1 MSKKKDRNS
10 GAQGNDLLEPV
21 MSALAGEDIGAE
33 GAEYSSHKD
42 QLLAAVPSPERIST
56 LESSLL
62 KAYGSAIIY
71 QEVPFVQ
78 FSEMTAA
85 ELAKAFLDC
94 PIIIKPTLAC
104 VNVAQRAIKR
114 DLGIDF
120 DTYSERITP
129 EQASLI
135 AGYTKPLLP
144 PVIAI
149 PALMELDR
157 FFWTDKEMRAR
168 KGNWERTVTEAINAV
183 AGCVYKK
190 CKFVC
195 DGEDFEIDAAYPQT
209 GDIEVGIDVKRIE
222 SARDTH
228 KRADEIINKATK
240 FKKTFPNGKF
250 YVVVYYPFPSQHINL
265 QSRLKS
271 DHIDEVFFA
280 AETPSSIANAV
291 DMLVGV
297 VGSKKK

>member
-1 MSKKKDRNS
+1 MAKKKSAEIPNE
-10 GAQGNDLLEPV
+10 DLLAPVLPHLLGELSVEEPP
-21 MSALAGEDIGAE
+21 D
-33 GAEYSSHKD
+33 YSSHKD
-42 QLLAAVPSPERIST
+42 QLLAAVPSAERT
-56 LESSLL
+56 TRLQNCLLE
-62 KAYGSAIIY
+62 AYKSAIVY

-78 FSEMTAA
+78 FGEMTAT
-85 ELAKAFLDC
+85 ELAKAFFEA

-120 DTYSERITP
+120 DTYTDKITV
-129 EQASLI
+129 EQANLV
-135 AGYTKPLLP
+135 AGYVKPLLP
-144 PVIAI
+144 PIIAL

-157 FFWTDKEMRAR
+157 FFWTDKEMRAN
-168 KGNWERTVTEAINAV
+168 KGNWERTVTEAINLAS
-183 AGCVYKK
+183 GLSFKK
-190 CKFVC
+190 RKFAC
-195 DGEDFEIDAAYPQT
+195 DGEEFEIDAAYPKT
-209 GDIEVGIDVKRIE
+209 GSIDVGIDVKRIE
-222 SARDTH
+222 STRDTH

-240 FKKTFPNGKF
+240 FKRAFPEGRF
-250 YVVVYYPFPSQHINL
+250 YVVVYYPFPTQHINL

-297 VGSKKK
+297 IDSKKK